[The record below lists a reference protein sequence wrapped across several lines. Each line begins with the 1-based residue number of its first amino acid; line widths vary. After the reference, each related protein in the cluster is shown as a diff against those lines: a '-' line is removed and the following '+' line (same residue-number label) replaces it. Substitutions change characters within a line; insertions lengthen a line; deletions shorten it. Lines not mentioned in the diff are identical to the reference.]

1 MKLSTIT
8 RQDLEN
14 IRQKIA
20 EDNRNSGVF
29 NFTDNSG
36 NGGTTVNMNGG
47 ERVDDAVYVGSGRNK
62 RRL

>member
-1 MKLSTIT
+1 MRDRPKGL
-8 RQDLEN
+8 
-14 IRQKIA
+14 
-20 EDNRNSGVF
+20 F